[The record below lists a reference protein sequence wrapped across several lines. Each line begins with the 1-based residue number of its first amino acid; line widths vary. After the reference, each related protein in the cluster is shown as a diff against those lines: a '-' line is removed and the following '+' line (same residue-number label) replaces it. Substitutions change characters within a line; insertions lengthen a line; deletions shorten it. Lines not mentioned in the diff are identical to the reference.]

1 MLYVTVVLNIWKE
14 AKRRTFKLMRY
25 VTETVTQP
33 ISYIAALLFFCFFSC
48 INLSHSLSLS
58 VLLFF
63 PSFPHKTILMQ
74 HLPALSMELWSLEL
88 LQPG

>member
-1 MLYVTVVLNIWKE
+1 MLCVTVVLNIWKE

-58 VLLFF
+58 VLLFVPF
-63 PSFPHKTILMQ
+63 IPSHNNFDAASPCTVDGT
-74 HLPALSMELWSLEL
+74 LE
-88 LQPG
+88 P

>member
-63 PSFPHKTILMQ
+63 PFIPSQNNFDAASPCIVDGT
-74 HLPALSMELWSLEL
+74 LE
-88 LQPG
+88 P